1 MPTLQTAETE
11 APSRTYFNVVDEDGN
26 VHPAVE
32 YWAATL
38 GDEELSCQTLPV
50 SRFVRLLG
58 SKEAL
63 IDLDG
68 TRFRGC
74 RIGRVYVR
82 ESPALF
88 RGKEQGATSRHGTY
102 ASSLHRARDQ

>member
-1 MPTLQTAETE
+1 MRNPQTAETE
-11 APSRTYFNVVDEDGN
+11 APSRIYFNVVDEDGK

-38 GDEELSCQTLPV
+38 DDEELSFQILPI
-50 SRFVRLLG
+50 SKFVRLLG

-63 IDLDG
+63 IELDG

-74 RIGRVYVR
+74 RTERVYAR
-82 ESPALF
+82 EPNWPYA
-88 RGKEQGATSRHGTY
+88 QGTVKAMTDESYGG
-102 ASSLHRARDQ
+102 

>member
-1 MPTLQTAETE
+1 MSNLQTAETE
-11 APSRTYFNVVDEDGN
+11 APSRIYFNVVDEDGN

-38 GDEELSCQTLPV
+38 DGEELSFQILPI

-74 RIGRVYVR
+74 QTGRVYLH
-82 ESPALF
+82 ESQPAL
-88 RGKEQGATSRHGTY
+88 RG
-102 ASSLHRARDQ
+102 